1 MLWISDLKMI
11 MDECEFSFLQ
21 ADQQQQ
27 QEEEEVKKGEITGG
41 KNFDA
46 YICKWGW
53 KCQISIDLGRPPS
66 QLRAAGT
73 PDSSAHVQ
81 TACFTY

>member
-1 MLWISDLKMI
+1 MMI
-11 MDECEFSFLQ
+11 DECELSFLQ

-46 YICKWGW
+46 YICK
-53 KCQISIDLGRPPS
+53 
-66 QLRAAGT
+66 
-73 PDSSAHVQ
+73 
-81 TACFTY
+81 

>member
-1 MLWISDLKMI
+1 MM

-27 QEEEEVKKGEITGG
+27 EEVKKGEIKGG

-46 YICKWGW
+46 YICK
-53 KCQISIDLGRPPS
+53 
-66 QLRAAGT
+66 
-73 PDSSAHVQ
+73 
-81 TACFTY
+81 